1 MKTVTIDLEQLSDA
15 VNKDVLKESK
25 YNALRQDLDG
35 KYNVL
40 INKIPDIATL
50 IANTVLNTKI
60 AEGQKKKKKNQVL
73 ADCLL
78 TLLLIQTLE
87 KFKRK
92 CQMLLDKLLI
102 PLLMQKLEKL
112 KIKNSCSC

>member
-25 YNALRQDLDG
+25 YNALKQDLDG

-60 AEGQKKKKKNQVL
+60 AEGQKKQKKK
-73 ADCLL
+73 
-78 TLLLIQTLE
+78 
-87 KFKRK
+87 
-92 CQMLLDKLLI
+92 
-102 PLLMQKLEKL
+102 QK
-112 KIKNSCSC
+112 KNRY

>member
-25 YNALRQDLDG
+25 YNALKQDLDG

-60 AEGQKKKKKNQVL
+60 AEGQKKKKKKKKTGTSRLFTNSSFNTNVG
-73 ADCLL
+73 
-78 TLLLIQTLE
+78 E
-87 KFKRK
+87 V
-92 CQMLLDKLLI
+92 
-102 PLLMQKLEKL
+102 QKKMSDV
-112 KIKNSCSC
+112 IG